1 MTRMANL
8 FKDRLQSLL
17 CMFCYCLQFLAKILP
32 KETLPEVY
40 STFILDLAHGGD
52 FSRQERSYSKTRLF
66 ANLANIIIMRDQ
78 WEEKHGGFE
87 ESESSSK
94 YLR

>member
-1 MTRMANL
+1 MVRVNLIQLYRMTFVDVCSNSL
-8 FKDRLQSLL
+8 ITWFK
-17 CMFCYCLQFLAKILP
+17 
-32 KETLPEVY
+32 E
-40 STFILDLAHGGD
+40 STHGGD
-52 FSRQERSYSKTRLF
+52 FSRQKRSYSKTRLF
-66 ANLANIIIMRDQ
+66 ANLANIVIMRDQ